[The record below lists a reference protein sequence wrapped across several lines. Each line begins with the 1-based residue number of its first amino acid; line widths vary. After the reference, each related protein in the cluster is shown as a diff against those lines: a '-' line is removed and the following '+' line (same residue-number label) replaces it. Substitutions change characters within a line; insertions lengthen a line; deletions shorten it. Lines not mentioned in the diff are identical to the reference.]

1 MPQAS
6 NLHRRRGFDRHRKR
20 IRSPQK
26 AEQEMREAVIA
37 STARTP
43 IGRASRG
50 AFNDT
55 EGQELA
61 VHAIWHA
68 CAARDSRGGEMAD
81 VIVGCVLP
89 QGSTGGTVS
98 SLEVE
103 YGLVAAPG
111 NADAA
116 VLGVPDDVMGEK
128 VGAAVVGADDGAVE
142 VVAFVGH
149 CRTHLADFKVPQLAH
164 ATKASWPLIV
174 VGPILLAENV
184 SGQIRLKPPAMAE
197 IYPSGLTLGLEESP
211 FLPVKVII

>member
-1 MPQAS
+1 
-6 NLHRRRGFDRHRKR
+6 
-20 IRSPQK
+20 
-26 AEQEMREAVIA
+26 MREAVIA

-128 VGAAVVGADDGAVE
+128 VGAVVVGADDGAVE

-149 CRTHLADFKVPQLAH
+149 CRTHLADFKVPHYVAVMPAGLPRNAGGRIL
-164 ATKASWPLIV
+164 KAKLRDEVQW
-174 VGPILLAENV
+174 G
-184 SGQIRLKPPAMAE
+184 
-197 IYPSGLTLGLEESP
+197 ES
-211 FLPVKVII
+211 LR